1 MISKWDTADDGRN
14 PNQAT
19 HAASSKC
26 MMVTDMLDDIHKH
39 GRTRAHGKRVVV
51 TIVVTDAV
59 IFVCYMYYVA
69 IYLAIRLSTS

>member
-39 GRTRAHGKRVVV
+39 GRTKAHGKRVVV
-51 TIVVTDAV
+51 TIVVTRR
-59 IFVCYMYYVA
+59 YLRLLYVLCSY
-69 IYLAIRLSTS
+69 ISSD